1 MTDVDVW
8 QAARQGL
15 LEDVQEFLYAG
26 GDPNMRDSTYLSP
39 LHNAAIGGSPAIIA
53 ELLGAGANVNLVNT
67 LGTTPLHSACAHL
80 QPHCV
85 ELLLARGGDD
95 QARDFRGKT
104 PADVIGEQADA
115 PREGDSADDLE
126 RIIRRTLA
134 GGMDLA
140 QDAVLAADEARDA
153 EDMREHGAR
162 DRARTRSGSARN
174 LPVAAS
180 DLDAR
185 HKVASLTAQLIQR
198 DHRIRGL
205 EQGVQTKLAE
215 VATLQTQLRSGE
227 ARIRGLERH
236 VGELMRRVSRAEAA
250 LVEASEEQKAGGS
263 ASRATTVFAACEI
276 RTACD
281 GFSSKKL
288 IGRGSS
294 AEVYKGMMKIHKGGE
309 QQHVAIKRMVPE
321 ALQGLQ
327 NFQREIKVLMMCLHE
342 NIVPLL
348 GIATDPW
355 CLVYPHMSNGSLE
368 DVLGTRARRKGLNA
382 QTRVRIALGV
392 AQALDYLH
400 TPWLDKP
407 AIIHRDVKPA
417 NILLDSGMN
426 ARLGDAGIARVLDA
440 AEGNAAATQ
449 VQGTLNYMDPGYLR
463 TGTLND
469 KSDIYSLGVV
479 MVELLLGAVATAGMV
494 NRVRMSL
501 LTQSRALADGAIEWT
516 GNTAEKLADIAHGC
530 CTELPAQR
538 SSLRTVLICLEA
550 TLGGQGLFVASSAVR
565 TCRIC
570 LTAPANTR
578 FIPCFHS
585 IACQEDATNLLRR
598 RGSCPVCR
606 EPIENVEA
614 GEFAQTFAPNAANA
628 TKTAEGMETAAA
640 AAAANSAIPAGAG
653 AAASVEPTH
662 LVFQRKRERGK
673 RAGGLEECWGRRGA
687 RLSPTFEEVFGVEVH
702 SGRGKACS
710 KRAGRAG
717 SGKTCDGHKIL
728 ASGAEDAAILTA
740 IFGRVLEESLPCWC
754 RSRGHSDDSRRRL
767 K

>member
-1 MTDVDVW
+1 
-8 QAARQGL
+8 
-15 LEDVQEFLYAG
+15 
-26 GDPNMRDSTYLSP
+26 
-39 LHNAAIGGSPAIIA
+39 
-53 ELLGAGANVNLVNT
+53 
-67 LGTTPLHSACAHL
+67 
-80 QPHCV
+80 
-85 ELLLARGGDD
+85 GDD

-104 PADVIGEQADA
+104 PADVIGEAIEL
-115 PREGDSADDLE
+115 PEGVEPDDELCE
-126 RIIRRTLA
+126 VIRRTLA

-140 QDAVLAADEARDA
+140 QDAVQAADEARNSEDA
-153 EDMREHGAR
+153 ADGGASSGMR
-162 DRARTRSGSARN
+162 DRSRTRSNSSRGIQAHSHG
-174 LPVAAS
+174 PS
-180 DLDAR
+180 DHDAR
-185 HKVASLTAQLIQR
+185 HKVASLTAQLIQKE
-198 DHRIRGL
+198 HRIRGL

-215 VATLQTQLRSGE
+215 VATLQTQLRSSE

-236 VGELMRRVSRAEAA
+236 VAELMRRVSRAETA
-250 LVEASEEQKAGGS
+250 LAEVSEEHEKNSMTA
-263 ASRATTVFAACEI
+263 ARATTVFTAEEI
-276 RTACD
+276 RMACD

-294 AEVYKGMMKIHKGGE
+294 AEVYQGEMKLKKD
-309 QQHVAIKRMVPE
+309 QDSQRVAIKRMSPQ

-368 DVLGTRARRKGLNA
+368 DVLGTRVRRRGLKA
-382 QTRVRIALGV
+382 DMRVRIALGV
-392 AQALDYLH
+392 AHALDYLH

-440 AEGNAAATQ
+440 AESNAAATQ
-449 VQGTLNYMDPGYLR
+449 VQGTLNYIDPGYMR

-479 MVELLLGAVATAGMV
+479 MVELLLGAVATVGMV

-501 LTQSRALADGAIEWT
+501 LTQARALADGAIEWT

-530 CTELPAQR
+530 CIELPSQR
-538 SSLRTVLICLEA
+538 SSLRTVHICLEA
-550 TLGGQGLFVASSAVR
+550 TLGGQGLFVASAAVR

-585 IACQEDATNLLRR
+585 IACEDDATNLLRR

-606 EPIENVEA
+606 EPIESVEV
-614 GEFAQTFAPNAANA
+614 GEFAQTFAPHREGEAAPTEAGRQGEGGGVAEQKGEENA
-628 TKTAEGMETAAA
+628 EAAA
-640 AAAANSAIPAGAG
+640 TS
-653 AAASVEPTH
+653 SVVP
-662 LVFQRKRERGK
+662 
-673 RAGGLEECWGRRGA
+673 
-687 RLSPTFEEVFGVEVH
+687 
-702 SGRGKACS
+702 
-710 KRAGRAG
+710 
-717 SGKTCDGHKIL
+717 
-728 ASGAEDAAILTA
+728 
-740 IFGRVLEESLPCWC
+740 
-754 RSRGHSDDSRRRL
+754 
-767 K
+767 

>member
-1 MTDVDVW
+1 
-8 QAARQGL
+8 
-15 LEDVQEFLYAG
+15 
-26 GDPNMRDSTYLSP
+26 MRDSTYLSP

-104 PADVIGEQADA
+104 PADVIGEQVET
-115 PREGDSADDLE
+115 PEGGDNEELQ
-126 RIIRRTLA
+126 RIIKRTLA

-153 EDMREHGAR
+153 EDGTR
-162 DRARTRSGSARN
+162 DRARTRSSSARIIH
-174 LPVAAS
+174 PVASS

-236 VGELMRRVSRAEAA
+236 VGELMRRVSRAETA
-250 LVEASEEQKAGGS
+250 LAEASEEQKAGVS
-263 ASRATTVFAACEI
+263 ASRATTVFAAAEI
-276 RTACD
+276 RAACE

-294 AEVYKGMMKIHKGGE
+294 AEVYKGMMKIHKGGD
-309 QQHVAIKRMVPE
+309 QQNVAIKRMAPE

-327 NFQREIKVLMMCLHE
+327 NFQREVKVLMMCLHE

-382 QTRVRIALGV
+382 ETRVRIALGV

-479 MVELLLGAVATAGMV
+479 MVELLLGAVATVGMV

-550 TLGGQGLFVASSAVR
+550 TLGGQRLFVASSAVR

-585 IACQEDATNLLRR
+585 IACQEDASNLLRR

-606 EPIENVEA
+606 EPIENVET
-614 GEFAQTFAPNAANA
+614 GEFAQTFAPQSANA
-628 TKTAEGMETAAA
+628 VKAAGGAGAGGAAAAAGPVAAA
-640 AAAANSAIPAGAG
+640 AAAAAPAPVAGGAFADEPSSLPQPPIG
-653 AAASVEPTH
+653 AVTH
-662 LVFQRKRERGK
+662 LV
-673 RAGGLEECWGRRGA
+673 
-687 RLSPTFEEVFGVEVH
+687 
-702 SGRGKACS
+702 
-710 KRAGRAG
+710 
-717 SGKTCDGHKIL
+717 
-728 ASGAEDAAILTA
+728 
-740 IFGRVLEESLPCWC
+740 
-754 RSRGHSDDSRRRL
+754 
-767 K
+767 

>member
-1 MTDVDVW
+1 MADVDVW

-39 LHNAAIGGSPAIIA
+39 LHNASIGGSPAVVA

-104 PADVIGEQADA
+104 PADTTGNLTAPTTTATPTTLHRESPPLLTRTNPYTAPCYTGQARSSED
-115 PREGDSADDLE
+115 
-126 RIIRRTLA
+126 
-134 GGMDLA
+134 
-140 QDAVLAADEARDA
+140 AAD
-153 EDMREHGAR
+153 GANSGMR
-162 DRARTRSGSARN
+162 DRSRTRSNSSRGIQVHGHGS
-174 LPVAAS
+174 S
-180 DLDAR
+180 DHDAR
-185 HKVASLTAQLIQR
+185 HKVASLTAQLIQKE
-198 DHRIRGL
+198 HRIRGL
-205 EQGVQTKLAE
+205 EQGVQTKVAE
-215 VATLQTQLRSGE
+215 VATLQTQLRSSE

-236 VGELMRRVSRAEAA
+236 VAELMRRVSRAETA
-250 LVEASEEQKAGGS
+250 LAEVSEEHEKNSMTA
-263 ASRATTVFAACEI
+263 ARATTLFTAEEI
-276 RTACD
+276 RVACD
-281 GFSSKKL
+281 SFSPKKL

-294 AEVYKGMMKIHKGGE
+294 AEVYQGEMKLKKD
-309 QQHVAIKRMVPE
+309 QDCQRVAIKRMSPQ

-327 NFQREIKVLMMCLHE
+327 NFQREVKVLMMCLHE

-368 DVLGTRARRKGLNA
+368 DVLATRARRKGLNA
-382 QTRVRIALGV
+382 EMRVRIALGV
-392 AQALDYLH
+392 AHALDYLH

-440 AEGNAAATQ
+440 AESNAAATQ
-449 VQGTLNYMDPGYLR
+449 VQGTLNYIDPGYMR

-479 MVELLLGAVATAGMV
+479 MVELLLGAVATVGMV

-501 LTQSRALADGAIEWT
+501 LTQARALADGAIDWT

-530 CTELPAQR
+530 CIELPAQR
-538 SSLRTVLICLEA
+538 SSLRTVHICLEA
-550 TLGGQGLFVASSAVR
+550 TLGGQGLFVASAAVR

-585 IACQEDATNLLRR
+585 IACNDDATNLLRR

-606 EPIENVEA
+606 EPIESVEE
-614 GEFAQTFAPNAANA
+614 GEFAQTFAPQREGEAAPTEVNGLGEGQGV
-628 TKTAEGMETAAA
+628 AEQKGEGHTEAAA
-640 AAAANSAIPAGAG
+640 AS
-653 AAASVEPTH
+653 SVVP
-662 LVFQRKRERGK
+662 
-673 RAGGLEECWGRRGA
+673 
-687 RLSPTFEEVFGVEVH
+687 
-702 SGRGKACS
+702 
-710 KRAGRAG
+710 
-717 SGKTCDGHKIL
+717 
-728 ASGAEDAAILTA
+728 
-740 IFGRVLEESLPCWC
+740 
-754 RSRGHSDDSRRRL
+754 
-767 K
+767 

>member
-1 MTDVDVW
+1 MADVDVW

-39 LHNAAIGGSPAIIA
+39 LHNASIGGSPGVVA

-104 PADVIGEQADA
+104 PADVIGEAVELS
-115 PREGDSADDLE
+115 EGAEPDDELCE
-126 RIIRRTLA
+126 VIRRTLA

-140 QDAVLAADEARDA
+140 QDAVQAAEEARNSEDAADSANI
-153 EDMREHGAR
+153 GIR
-162 DRARTRSGSARN
+162 DRSRTRSNSSRGIQSHGHG
-174 LPVAAS
+174 PS
-180 DLDAR
+180 DHDAR
-185 HKVASLTAQLIQR
+185 HKVASLTAQLIQKE
-198 DHRIRGL
+198 HRIRGL
-205 EQGVQTKLAE
+205 EQGVQTKVAE
-215 VATLQTQLRSGE
+215 VATLQTQLRSSE

-236 VGELMRRVSRAEAA
+236 VAELMRRVSRAETA
-250 LVEASEEQKAGGS
+250 LAEVSEEHEKNSMTA
-263 ASRATTVFAACEI
+263 ARATTLFTAEEI
-276 RTACD
+276 RIACD
-281 GFSSKKL
+281 SFSPKKL

-294 AEVYKGMMKIHKGGE
+294 AEVYQGEMKLKKD
-309 QQHVAIKRMVPE
+309 QDCQRVAIKRMSPQ

-327 NFQREIKVLMMCLHE
+327 NFQREVKVLMMCLHE

-368 DVLGTRARRKGLNA
+368 DVLATRARRRGLSA
-382 QTRVRIALGV
+382 EMRVRIALGV
-392 AQALDYLH
+392 AHALDYLH

-440 AEGNAAATQ
+440 AESNAAATQ
-449 VQGTLNYMDPGYLR
+449 VQGTLNYIDPGYMR

-479 MVELLLGAVATAGMV
+479 MVELLLGAVATVGMV

-501 LTQSRALADGAIEWT
+501 LTQARALADGAIEWT

-530 CTELPAQR
+530 CIELPAQR
-538 SSLRTVLICLEA
+538 SSLRTVHICLEA
-550 TLGGQGLFVASSAVR
+550 TLGGQGLFVASAAVR

-585 IACQEDATNLLRR
+585 IACVDDATNLLRR

-606 EPIENVEA
+606 EPIESVEE
-614 GEFAQTFAPNAANA
+614 GEFAQTFAPQREREAAPTEA
-628 TKTAEGMETAAA
+628 DGRGEGQGVAEQKGEGHTEAAA
-640 AAAANSAIPAGAG
+640 ASSVVPAM
-653 AAASVEPTH
+653 VN
-662 LVFQRKRERGK
+662 
-673 RAGGLEECWGRRGA
+673 
-687 RLSPTFEEVFGVEVH
+687 
-702 SGRGKACS
+702 
-710 KRAGRAG
+710 
-717 SGKTCDGHKIL
+717 
-728 ASGAEDAAILTA
+728 
-740 IFGRVLEESLPCWC
+740 
-754 RSRGHSDDSRRRL
+754 
-767 K
+767 